1 MLPPMTSLEPV
12 AVLFGIVSVWLSVK
26 ERIWAWPTSLVN
38 VLLYFVIFGQQRLYA
53 QSGLQ
58 LFYAGIALYGWYHWR
73 FGGAE
78 HTPLRVSRTP
88 SGWRLTLP
96 LFVVTFAVALGWTL
110 ARFTDA
116 ALPWLDAA
124 LTAGSLCAQFM
135 MSRKYLENWA
145 LWVALDVV
153 YIGLWISRG
162 LYLTAFLYAAFL
174 LLAALGHVE
183 WTRSL
188 RAARAGA

>member
-1 MLPPMTSLEPV
+1 MTSLEPV

-38 VLLYFVIFGQQRLYA
+38 VLLYFAIFGDQRLYA
-53 QSGLQ
+53 QAGLQ